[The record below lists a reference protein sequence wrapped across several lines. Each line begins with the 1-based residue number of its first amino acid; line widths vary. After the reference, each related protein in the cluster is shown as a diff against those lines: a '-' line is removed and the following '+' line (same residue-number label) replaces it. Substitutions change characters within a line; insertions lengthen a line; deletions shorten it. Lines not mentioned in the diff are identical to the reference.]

1 MQLSELTVQEFQQAD
16 AEAFQEQVQVLHA
29 LQAADFLHLY
39 NEKDVKIR
47 NKRKWINGGFY
58 TNRFF
63 IVKFLYG

>member
-1 MQLSELTVQEFQQAD
+1 
-16 AEAFQEQVQVLHA
+16 
-29 LQAADFLHLY
+29 LY